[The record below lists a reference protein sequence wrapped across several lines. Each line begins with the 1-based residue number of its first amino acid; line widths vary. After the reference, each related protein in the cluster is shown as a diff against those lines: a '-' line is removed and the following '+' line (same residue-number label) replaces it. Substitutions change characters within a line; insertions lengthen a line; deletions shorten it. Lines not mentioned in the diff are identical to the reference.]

1 MDRLW
6 VRLTLAFAAV
16 TLVAIVAVAVLANRQ
31 VTTDL
36 PNFVAQQQIIDSGVV
51 DQLAT
56 YYEAHG
62 TWDGVATAFPTFRH
76 PAGAGNGNG
85 RGGMGPAS
93 GMILTLADAEGNIV
107 YRESGA
113 ATGNQLTQSERDSA
127 IPITVRG
134 ATVGY
139 LRVTTPQQASLT
151 VAAQQF
157 LAQVNQSL
165 LYAGLITGVVGLLL
179 GLAIAYGLSLPLQRL
194 GHAAQRIS
202 QGHLEQRVSLK
213 GPREVATLAQS
224 FNDMATSLEQG
235 ERQRQQLV
243 ADVSHELRTPITVLQ
258 GNLRALLDEVYPLG
272 KAEIAALYDET
283 LLLARLVEDLG
294 ELTRA
299 ETGQIRLDVH
309 PVALGPVIERA
320 AALFRELADEKGI
333 TLNTEIAP
341 ELPLALADPDRTGQ
355 VIHNVLANAIRHTPA
370 GGQITVEVAP
380 VAAPPGAGPKPMPS
394 AAVRVAVADSGPGIA
409 PDDLPHIFE
418 RFWRASRSR
427 SREEGGSGLGL
438 AIARALMEAQG
449 GHIGVESTLGSGSR
463 FWITLPVAQ
472 SGRSIHTAHSERS
485 GEREPGNVV
494 SDGSA
499 HAG

>member
-6 VRLTLAFAAV
+6 VRLSLAFAAV
-16 TLVAIVAVAVLANRQ
+16 TLVAILAVAVLANRQ

-36 PNFVAQQQIIDSGVV
+36 PNFVAQQQIIDSGLT
-51 DQLAT
+51 DQLAA

-62 TWDGVATAFPTFRH
+62 SWDGVATTFSTFRH
-76 PAGAGNGNG
+76 PGGAGNGNG
-85 RGGMGPAS
+85 HGGMGGAS
-93 GMILTLADAEGNIV
+93 SVVLTLADADGNIV
-107 YRESGA
+107 YRGSGT
-113 ATGNQLTQSERDSA
+113 ATGGQLTQSERGSA
-127 IPITVRG
+127 IPITARG

-139 LRVTTPQQASLT
+139 LEVTTPQQASLT

-157 LAQVNQSL
+157 LGQVNQSL
-165 LYAGLITGVVGLLL
+165 LYAGLIAGVVGLLL
-179 GLAIAYGLSLPLQRL
+179 GLAIAYRLSLPLQRL

-202 QGHLEQRVSLK
+202 QGHLEQRVSLQ
-213 GPREVATLAQS
+213 GPREVATLARS

-299 ETGQIRLDVH
+299 ETGQLRLDVR

-333 TLNTEIAP
+333 ALKAEIAP
-341 ELPLALADPDRTGQ
+341 ELPLVLADPDRTGQ
-355 VIHNVLANAIRHTPA
+355 VVHNVLANAIRHTPA

-380 VAAPPGAGPKPMPS
+380 VAAPGAGPKPTPS
-394 AAVRVAVADSGPGIA
+394 AAVRVSVADSGPGIA

-449 GHIGVESTLGSGSR
+449 GHIGVESALGSGSR
-463 FWITLPVAQ
+463 FWITLPAAQ
-472 SGRSIHTAHSERS
+472 NGHSIHTAHSERS
-485 GEREPGNVV
+485 GARASGGVI